1 MSEFMSDPVPEP
13 RSDSKCGRCGE
24 PCHPNSR
31 FCRVCWLTVEKPKL
45 IREGLL
51 NGGGRDF

>member
-1 MSEFMSDPVPEP
+1 MSEFM
-13 RSDSKCGRCGE
+13 SDSKCGRCGE